1 MREAFAR
8 IRKIGEDK
16 ETIYVCYVT
25 SAKRKLEGVVTV
37 KDLLLS
43 DDDVILED
51 IMDTNVIYASTTDDQ
66 EEVSEMISNYD
77 LIAIP
82 VVDKEGCLV
91 GIVTVEDIIDVMEQ
105 ETTEDIERWPV
116 SRRPI
121 SPTPARASWI
131 SGKTASRG

>member
-1 MREAFAR
+1 MSVREAFAR

-51 IMDTNVIYASTTDDQ
+51 IMDTNVIYATTGDDQ

-77 LIAIP
+77 LLAIP

-91 GIVTVEDIIDVMEQ
+91 GIVTVDDIIDVMEQ
-105 ETTEDIERWPV
+105 EATEDIEKDGRYHAV
-116 SRRPI
+116 R
-121 SPTPARASWI
+121 
-131 SGKTASRG
+131 